1 MITSAPAIIFAGGK
15 SSRMGKDKALL
26 PFGSYATLTEFQ
38 HARLSTLFQKVYIS
52 AKTNKFHFTCNVIK
66 DTREESSPLVGIV
79 SIFET
84 LKVEEFFILSVD
96 VPFVEKDTIEK
107 IFKHTQSSYDVIVAQ
122 SPSGIQ
128 PLCGLYRKSI
138 LPLARKQLER
148 HNHKLHDLLNMAN
161 TLRVPFDEDEPFT
174 NLNHPKE
181 YQKAL
186 KRF

>member
-1 MITSAPAIIFAGGK
+1 MTISIPAIIFAGGQ

-38 HARLSTLFQKVYIS
+38 HAKLSALFQKVYIS
-52 AKTNKFHFTCNVIK
+52 AKTNKFHFSCNVIE
-66 DTREESSPLVGIV
+66 DTQEESSPLVGIV

-84 LKVEEFFILSVD
+84 LNVEEVFILSVD
-96 VPFVEKDTIEK
+96 VPFMEEKIIEK
-107 IFKHTQSSYDVIVAQ
+107 VLKHAQTSNDAIVAQ

-138 LPLARKQLER
+138 LPFARKQLKN
-148 HNHKLHDLLNMAN
+148 HNHKLHDLLKIAD
-161 TLRVPFDEDEPFT
+161 TLIVPFDEDEPFT
-174 NLNHPKE
+174 NLNRPLE

>member
-1 MITSAPAIIFAGGK
+1 MTTSMPAIIFAGGK

-26 PFGSYATLTEFQ
+26 PFGSYTTLAEFQ
-38 HARLSTLFQKVYIS
+38 YAKLSILFQEVYIS
-52 AKTNKFHFTCNVIK
+52 AKTNKFHFACNVIE
-66 DTREESSPLVGIV
+66 DTQEESSPLVGIV

-84 LKVEEFFILSVD
+84 LNVEEVFILSVD
-96 VPFVEKDTIEK
+96 VPFVEKNIIEK
-107 IFKHTQSSYDVIVAQ
+107 ILNHAQTSNDAIVAQ

-138 LPLARKQLER
+138 LPFARRQLEN
-148 HNHKLHDLLNMAN
+148 HNHKLHDLLSMAD
-161 TLRVPFDEDEPFT
+161 TLFVPFDEDESFT
-174 NLNHPKE
+174 NLNHPQE